1 MKFRL
6 GLIAIGSAAIGLFAL
21 EAFAP
26 AKVIIMSH
34 RAVAECGAGNVA
46 SVNTSGYLCKAAG
59 PIN

>member
-6 GLIAIGSAAIGLFAL
+6 GLIAIGSASIGLFAL
-21 EAFAP
+21 EGFAP

-46 SVNTSGYLCKAAG
+46 SVTTSGTLCKAAG
-59 PIN
+59 RLN

>member
-34 RAVAECGAGNVA
+34 RAVAECGAGNVGSA
-46 SVNTSGYLCKAAG
+46 STSGYLCKAAG

>member
-21 EAFAP
+21 EGFAL

-34 RAVAECGAGNVA
+34 PAVAECGAGNVA
-46 SVNTSGYLCKAAG
+46 SVNTSGSLCKAAG
-59 PIN
+59 RIN